1 LGTNTKINFVQITVS
16 EHNFKLN
23 KKFKLSKNGIPVD
36 IRFDVKT
43 SFSRDKK
50 TITSILSAIL
60 FSKTKNPP
68 FTMKVSVE
76 GIFISENI
84 KELKKFSEVYAPA
97 HLMPF
102 LREIVGNTTMKANI
116 PPLLLPPF
124 NISEILKESKGK
136 K

>member
-68 FTMKVSVE
+68 LDFY
-76 GIFISENI
+76 F
-84 KELKKFSEVYAPA
+84 L
-97 HLMPF
+97 PF
-102 LREIVGNTTMKANI
+102 DS
-116 PPLLLPPF
+116 F
-124 NISEILKESKGK
+124 NISDILKGGNRSGGMLAFIVMFPTISRRKGIK
-136 K
+136 CAGA